1 MNISA
6 FDEIKKLEKQ
16 KKSLEKLL
24 ELEND
29 MKEKEQE
36 YIKAKDKYEISIKKI
51 YGDKSSD
58 NKEASHE

>member
-51 YGDKSSD
+51 YGDKNSD